1 MICIPEKICYIIC
14 GTTKQRSLKMNRFE
28 MIETVKQIHKDLD
41 GNYLD
46 VLQYLEDM
54 AVYRNDRRYIEM
66 EAIYEEMI
74 ENGEIIA

>member
-1 MICIPEKICYIIC
+1 MD
-14 GTTKQRSLKMNRFE
+14 RFE
-28 MIETVKQIHKDLD
+28 MIETVKQIHRDLD

-54 AVYRNDRRYIEM
+54 AMYHGDRRYIEM
-66 EAIYEEMI
+66 ECIYEEMI

>member
-1 MICIPEKICYIIC
+1 
-14 GTTKQRSLKMNRFE
+14 MNRFE

-54 AVYRNDRRYIEM
+54 AMYHGDRRYVEM